1 MSYNLNIGFVGL
13 THLGLCTL
21 ASTAK
26 LGVNTYGFDFDS
38 KQISKIKSNK
48 LDIVEPKLDNIL
60 KKYKKFIK
68 ISNDENIISKCDLVF
83 LSHDV
88 STNSKGESNL
98 TIINKY
104 IKLIKNKMKAKRA
117 LIILCQVP
125 PGFTRKIKSNK
136 FDIYYQVET
145 LIFGNAIYRAQN
157 PERIIIGKTDI
168 NNKINSFY
176 EEYLNF
182 FNAPKLYMNYE
193 SAELT
198 KIAINLMLISSISTS
213 NTLSEI
219 SKKINA
225 DWKNVSEALKL
236 DKRIGKFSYLR
247 PSLGLSGGNLERD
260 LNNIIKISN
269 NLSVDGSIFKNFL
282 KNSNNQKLW
291 IYNQI
296 IKIEKKIKI
305 NNITFLGIT
314 YKENTN
320 SIKNSNTIY
329 TIRKLKNVKI
339 SVYDPIIKSSTLIN
353 KKVYFHKNIKE
364 AIHYCNILII
374 STPWQEFYDID
385 IKLLKQSKLEY
396 IIDPYRVLFHYKKN
410 LKCKYYCL
418 GTK

>member
-1 MSYNLNIGFVGL
+1 MPHKLNIGFVGL

-26 LGVNTYGFDFDS
+26 LGISTYGFDFDN
-38 KQISKIKSNK
+38 KQINKINNNK
-48 LDIVEPKLDNIL
+48 LDIVEPNLNNIL
-60 KKYKKFIK
+60 KKYKNYIK

-88 STNSKGESNL
+88 STNSKGDSNL
-98 TIINKY
+98 MIIKKY
-104 IKLIKNKMKAKRA
+104 IKLIKNKIKTNRA
-117 LIILCQVP
+117 LVILCQVP

-145 LIFGNAIYRAQN
+145 LIFGNAISRAQK
-157 PERIIIGKTDI
+157 PERIIVGKKNI
-168 NNKINSFY
+168 SNKLNIFY
-176 EEYLNF
+176 EKYLNL

-193 SAELT
+193 SAELS

-213 NTLSEI
+213 NTLSQI

-225 DWKNVSEALKL
+225 DWDDISKASKL

-247 PSLGLSGGNLERD
+247 PSLGLSGGNLERN

-291 IYNQI
+291 IYNQLK
-296 IKIEKKIKI
+296 KIEKKFKI
-305 NNITFLGIT
+305 NSITFLGIT

-320 SIKNSNTIY
+320 SIKNSNAIY
-329 TIRKLKNVKI
+329 TIRKLKNIKI
-339 SVYDPIIKSSTLIN
+339 YVYDPVIKSSKFIN
-353 KKVYFHKNIKE
+353 KKVYFNKSIKE
-364 AIHYCNILII
+364 AIHNSKILII
-374 STPWQEFYDID
+374 STPWEEFYDID
-385 IKLLKQSKLEY
+385 IKLLKQSKLKY
-396 IIDPYRVLFHYKKN
+396 IIDPYRVLFHHKKN
-410 LKCKYYCL
+410 FKCEYYCL